1 MSLKS
6 GLQSSSTERPTE
18 QPRVIGGLAAFA
30 LVAGSMLGIGIFL
43 SPPVVARYVDSPV
56 LFFAIWALAGLF
68 ALGGAVACGELG
80 AMLPKAGGD
89 YVFQREAFGPST
101 AFASGVVLFGA
112 VFSGSIAAMAV
123 GVATYQLPGLLDLDL
138 SQPWW
143 FLTEHF
149 PITGAQSVALVL
161 VLAFTALNSAGA
173 KKSAIGQTLLT
184 FLPIVALIG
193 AAIWA
198 LASGVSPA
206 TNAEVPAAAEPTVTV
221 YGIVLAY
228 MAAYFAYSGWNSVIY
243 VAGEVT
249 KPTKNIPRAIVF
261 GTLVVT
267 CLYLLL
273 CTSFMSVLGLDGLRI
288 APEAG
293 TVMLT
298 KLGGDWG
305 GIALAVLVTFGIFA
319 SLNGSILGG
328 ARIAYAMAKDGAL
341 WPSIGKLS
349 AHKAIPVRALWL
361 QAAWA
366 CVLVLSGSFEQILHI
381 VSLAMVLTGSLTV
394 ASLFVLRSRIPR
406 AQRPYPALGY
416 PWLPGLYLLS
426 NALVLIALVVQAL
439 SQEPGSWRPLLGLGL
454 LLGAFLVHR
463 LWPGAQRSE
472 QAI

>member
-1 MSLKS
+1 MISKS
-6 GLQSSSTERPTE
+6 ASPSPSTHRPTE

-30 LVAGSMLGIGIFL
+30 LVSGSMLGIGIFL

-89 YVFQREAFGPST
+89 YVFQREAFGSST

-123 GVATYQLPGLLDLDL
+123 GVATYQLPTLLGLDL
-138 SQPWW
+138 SRTWW
-143 FLTEHF
+143 FLTDYL
-149 PITGAQSVALVL
+149 PVSGAQSVALIL
-161 VLAFTALNSAGA
+161 VVAFTALNAAGA

-184 FLPIVALIG
+184 FLPILALVG
-193 AAIWA
+193 AAVWA
-198 LASGVSPA
+198 LSADIPQMPL
-206 TNAEVPAAAEPTVTV
+206 AETPAAAEPNVTV

-249 KPTKNIPRAIVF
+249 KPEKNIPRAIVL

-273 CTSFMSVLGLDGLRI
+273 CTSFMSVLGLGGLRT
-288 APEAG
+288 ADEAG
-293 TVMLT
+293 TAMLT
-298 KLGGDWG
+298 RLGGHWG
-305 GIALAVLVTFGIFA
+305 GTVLALLVTFGIFA
-319 SLNGSILGG
+319 SLNGTILGG
-328 ARIAYAMAKDGAL
+328 ARIGFAMAKDGAL
-341 WPSIGKLS
+341 WSGISKLS
-349 AHKAIPVRALWL
+349 VRKAIPVRALWL

-406 AQRPYPALGY
+406 AERPYPALGY
-416 PWLPGLYLLS
+416 PWLPGLYLVS
-426 NALVLIALVVQAL
+426 NALVLIALVAQAL
-439 SQEPGSWRPLLGLGL
+439 SQKPGSWRPLLGLGL
-454 LLGAFLVHR
+454 LLGAYVVHR
-463 LWPGAQRSE
+463 LWPGGQRSE
-472 QAI
+472 QVI